1 MSLCGSLRPYQWL
14 KGLRCWCLPHGEV
27 TCGGVDWDV
36 STANSS
42 LQTMRLTGCVVG
54 KSYAVK
60 MW

>member
-1 MSLCGSLRPYQWL
+1 M
-14 KGLRCWCLPHGEV
+14 PHGEV

-42 LQTMRLTGCVVG
+42 LQTVRLTGCVAG

-60 MW
+60 MWWYKITTDGIKSQNNDNELR